1 MRFST
6 VVAIAFMSLS
16 AFCSGQAADQSLSGT
31 TWDLFGGAVFVHP
44 TDANSQGNLYGWDA
58 SLTERPYSSYPW
70 VGGTIRLNGSYRQ
83 ASSPIPNGVAYVRT
97 STPVYEGTVKTGSS
111 MYTAMA
117 GPSVQFRLRTMEPFA
132 HALFGAV
139 IEKVSIAGLGDPVAS
154 SSSHFG
160 YSLGGGFDVNL
171 SARWAIR
178 AQADWINTSESAT
191 QHTSKVSVSSGVVL
205 KF

>member
-1 MRFST
+1 LRILSL
-6 VVAIAFMSLS
+6 VAIAFTSLS
-16 AFCSGQAADQSLSGT
+16 AFCFGQAADQSASGT
-31 TWDLFGGAVFVHP
+31 TWDLFGGASFIHP
-44 TDANSQGNLYGWDA
+44 TDANSQGDLYGWDT
-58 SLTERPYSSYPW
+58 SLTERPYSAYPW
-70 VGGTIRLNGSYRQ
+70 VGGTIRLNGAYRQ
-83 ASSPIPNGVAYVRT
+83 SSSPIPNGVAYVRT

-117 GPSVQFRLRTMEPFA
+117 GPSVQFRLRTLEPFA

-139 IEKVSIAGLGDPVAS
+139 IEKVSIAAVGNPVAS

-160 YSLGGGFDVNL
+160 YSLGGGFDLPL
-171 SARWAIR
+171 SARWAVR

-205 KF
+205 RF